1 MKMTKKQ
8 YTKCKHFLLF
18 ECFRINKQTSQL
30 TKCCAKCLDNRKK
43 LRQQTK
49 CKHGRER
56 SYYLFCGGGGI
67 CEHNKRRS
75 YCLFCGESQIC
86 EHNKIKSRCLFCG
99 GSQVCE
105 HNKIKSY
112 CLFCGGSQICE
123 HNRQRS
129 KCLSCSGGGICEHNK
144 RISIC
149 KGCGGGQICEYNCE
163 RSKYPICDP
172 PGHFVRVVRGHAY
185 TALKSNKEMSSAEYL
200 GCNIETRKRH
210 IEQQF
215 TEGISCKSDSEW
227 HIDHK
232 IPLKYN
238 KPSLEEVAQRLHY
251 TNTQSM
257 WASENM
263 SKGCQ
268 YILAD
273 FPVKSQGYQI
283 KKNDRV
289 Y

>member
-1 MKMTKKQ
+1 MNHWNIFFINEHRIIHYIFCDHLYFSWTRLLMKMTKKQ

-56 SYYLFCGGGGI
+56 SYCLFCGGGGI

-86 EHNKIKSRCLFCG
+86 EHNKIKSRCLFCD

-129 KCLSCSGGGICEHNK
+129 NGFPVVGVEFVSTT
-144 RISIC
+144 R
-149 KGCGGGQICEYNCE
+149 EYQYA
-163 RSKYPICDP
+163 RAVVVVK
-172 PGHFVRVVRGHAY
+172 FVSTIVKDQNTPYA
-185 TALKSNKEMSSAEYL
+185 
-200 GCNIETRKRH
+200 
-210 IEQQF
+210 
-215 TEGISCKSDSEW
+215 
-227 HIDHK
+227 
-232 IPLKYN
+232 IPLDTLFESYGVM
-238 KPSLEEVAQRLHY
+238 L
-251 TNTQSM
+251 
-257 WASENM
+257 
-263 SKGCQ
+263 
-268 YILAD
+268 IL
-273 FPVKSQGYQI
+273 P
-283 KKNDRV
+283 
-289 Y
+289 